1 MIEKERSEMRET
13 GAAFVL
19 TMVLIN
25 ILLLSVVAG
34 FIWFMI
40 FAVNQSHSIEAI
52 VHGRFL
58 P

>member
-1 MIEKERSEMRET
+1 MIEKERSEMSET

-25 ILLLSVVAG
+25 ILLLSVIAG
-34 FIWFMI
+34 LIWFVV
-40 FAVNQSHSIEAI
+40 FVVNQNRSIEAI

>member
-1 MIEKERSEMRET
+1 MIEKERSEISET

-25 ILLLSVVAG
+25 ILLLSVIAG
-34 FIWFMI
+34 FIWITVFV
-40 FAVNQSHSIEAI
+40 VNQSHTIEAI